1 MSRLF
6 KYLLISAA
14 LLSLVASLLLEYVPR
29 LPDGSFC
36 FGCVLFAIAL
46 TLSAVFSQKAIVLA
60 GLALWLAASLARD
73 RWRHLLAALA
83 LASWLA
89 MHLLNYVSGFAGWF
103 VVLFKICWLALFLMA
118 LAALFH
124 RRWRE
129 LGITGL
135 ALFFTFNAFLL
146 TSLVPEPVV
155 LPNLWLQKVGFRIY
169 GSHLIRTMSPELVP
183 SECKLIDYIEEDGTK
198 QQVGECNKGL
208 RSTVWFRLLVVYDPS
223 GQLAW
228 PAVQRTLAWRL
239 AVLHLPGGRSFV
251 HDDDTPHLVGHF
263 YWFLDS
269 SPDPGDDGKV
279 RAD

>member
-1 MSRLF
+1 MPRCF

-14 LLSLVASLLLEYVPR
+14 FLSLVASFLLEYGPR

-36 FGCVLFAIAL
+36 FGCVFLVIVL
-46 TLSAVFSQKAIVLA
+46 TLSASIGQKWIVLA
-60 GLALWLAASLARD
+60 ALSVWIVVSFLGG
-73 RWRHLLAALA
+73 RWKYPLVAIM

-89 MHLLNYVSGFAGWF
+89 MHLLNYVSSIAGWF
-103 VVLFKICWLALFLMA
+103 VVLFKICWLVIFLLA
-118 LAALFH
+118 LAALFR

-129 LGITGL
+129 LGISGL

-155 LPNLWLQKVGFRIY
+155 LPNLWLQKAGFRIY
-169 GSHLIRTMSPELVP
+169 GSHLIRSMSPELVP
-183 SECKLIDYIEEDGTK
+183 SECKLIDYIEEDGAK

-239 AVLHLPGGRSFV
+239 AVLHLPEGRSFV
-251 HDDDTPHLVGHF
+251 HDDDTPHLVGNF